1 MEGYPMRTVAFCFGL
16 LITTLACAALP
27 GSVRQEIPPLPSVTP
42 SPTEAATFT
51 PRSTSGLGVSR
62 DQVMS
67 VFDDLALEWG
77 PVESIEGRPEVG
89 GATLDDLGLFTALY
103 LVGPEEDLEAVRLL
117 VGLAFQE
124 PVAESD
130 RVLSYQKRLLAT
142 VLPTWSDGPRWLEA
156 TFGSSQVG
164 GAYTTT
170 FDGKEIRLGIV
181 PREDGAVMVGLE
193 ILGPGYE
200 E

>member
-1 MEGYPMRTVAFCFGL
+1 MRTAALSFAL
-16 LITTLACAALP
+16 LITALACGGLLGFGKEEIPVPLSATPTHTGAATITLA
-27 GSVRQEIPPLPSVTP
+27 
-42 SPTEAATFT
+42 
-51 PRSTSGLGVSR
+51 STSGLEVSR

-67 VFDDLALEWG
+67 AFGDLALDWG
-77 PVESIEGRPEVG
+77 PVETVEGHPEIS
-89 GATLDDLGLFTALY
+89 GATVDDLGLFTALY